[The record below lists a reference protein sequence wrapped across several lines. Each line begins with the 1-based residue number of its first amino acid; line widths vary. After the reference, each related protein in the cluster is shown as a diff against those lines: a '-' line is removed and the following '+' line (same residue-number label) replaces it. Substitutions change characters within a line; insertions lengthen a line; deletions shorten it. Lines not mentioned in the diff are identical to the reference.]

1 VVAPLICNALIEEAY
16 KTVVL
21 ICIVLRDVA
30 MMSPKSINPKLDP
43 NEREST
49 VKEEIVAFFAVKLC
63 VVSVE
68 IEVLRPKSVEK
79 DETDEI

>member
-1 VVAPLICNALIEEAY
+1 M
-16 KTVVL
+16 VL

-30 MMSPKSINPKLDP
+30 MMSPKSIKPTLEPKD
-43 NEREST
+43 RELIT
-49 VKEEIVAFFAVKLC
+49 REEIVACVAVKLC

-79 DETDEI
+79 DEKHSQDEI